1 MFRLRGVRGLQHRNI
16 RNREKFGS
24 RSQVDINDRGE
35 LGGILITRVGSICP
49 KAKLTLTKI
58 CMVRRST
65 KIFAHKKNHKA
76 GFRDC
81 VWII

>member
-1 MFRLRGVRGLQHRNI
+1 MQHRNI
-16 RNREKFGS
+16 RNREKFRS

-58 CMVRRST
+58 CMVRRSSNMGSTRKIT
-65 KIFAHKKNHKA
+65 KLVFGIVY
-76 GFRDC
+76 G
-81 VWII
+81 